1 MSNRK
6 RAFSLVLAFI
16 VPMLILWGL
25 LLTLNSQAATA
36 DSTEPSPPQPNL
48 LLEAIRQGKY
58 PAQLAGHSGAIRPDR
73 HGPQRNDTS
82 ATLSTSPAEGIPA
95 HAYSP
100 FDEVRNREYPCPPGG
115 CEFQKGQ
122 VLVKL
127 ASQVRLQRPDLKGA
141 WTEDAALNEALQ
153 AQGVLRL
160 EPVFPNARPPKPGE
174 FVVSPQGER
183 LPKPDLTRWH
193 RTVLTD
199 EKADV
204 YSVVQALSETPGIA
218 WAEPDYLR
226 RPAEG
231 PESKALHPSTSAPPL
246 LGTPTDPLYDQ
257 QWHLDATNV
266 PAAWQW
272 LEDNGYTPGGSRDVV
287 VAVIDTGVDYDH
299 PDLAANMWVNATEFS
314 GSPGVDDDGNGYVDD
329 IYGADT
335 VYPDGDPQD
344 DHGHGTHV
352 AGIVAAQANN
362 SIGGVGAAY
371 NVQLMALKAAQ
382 YSGVLASSD
391 IAEAIYY
398 AVEKGADVLNMSF
411 GGYTRSQVE
420 EDALAVAFGQAVLVA
435 AAGNDGKVNLPC
447 PFGRDMYPAAY
458 NWVLGVMASTSS
470 GSRAAFSNYDCTPHD
485 SHEYELLAPGVDVWS
500 TLPIE
505 NYAAWD
511 GTSMA
516 TPIVSGIAAL
526 LRTRWSD
533 KDVYSS
539 RFIMGQIAAN
549 ASPVADAYAALTIA
563 PQPELSYLE
572 HWLFDTEEQS
582 PDNDDDGIVDAGET
596 IDLAIVIR
604 NHWGKADPV
613 TVTLEA
619 WAEGAVFPD
628 PYVTMITGT
637 VSYGAVGSFN
647 WDDNGL
653 IYDDEGVITGVR
665 HPFRFTVP
673 ITTPNDH
680 VIPFLLTMIAGNGYD
695 PDDPNAPYVFQSR
708 FYLIVQRGTELPTI
722 ISEDMVLT
730 KDYYWIVPGQTL
742 IENGATVTVTE
753 GTQVQWGAPDPDD
766 PYGEGSN
773 AYIQVEGKLSAQ
785 GTYTEPVEFF
795 PSGILGGY
803 VSIQTSSSTGT
814 TELEYVRVR
823 NPKVGRGTY
832 EQASL
837 IDHGYFD
844 GDRSGSISSYYLR
857 NSIVHKIPSM
867 EHDIQSH
874 HIWISLLDSL
884 NRNWGGL
891 SIGYY
896 GTETIRNSVFLQDN
910 QNNAATS
917 LTLKNGVDENSF
929 ARFFFP
935 EAYGG
940 KTYVAVFGSNI
951 TLDAAE
957 SIADYF
963 NGHVVSI
970 NDDAENTYLANYVN
984 TYLTSSAIEAEYG
997 NPCLDWSCPGN
1008 YQEAR
1013 IGLSDVENEGDF
1025 IWISGEPVVYSN
1037 WRAGEPDDTNRWGS
1051 PGADYVV
1058 LASDSTWFDNTD
1070 QTNNFIVL
1078 ELPGE
1083 VSQATLDDSLDDL
1096 VIEVASVSTVHV
1108 RNAFLSKYWDPD
1120 VNHWMRVSP
1129 YYQRGRNWYMGIAN
1143 NYWGTTSTTLIDAA
1157 ITDFND
1163 DFNKAHIV
1171 YQPIL
1176 TTPVT
1181 TTYPFVVDVTLS
1193 TASDPDASIV
1203 GAETVTFTVT
1213 FNRNMDTTVQ
1223 PAVSFGPDVPE
1234 TDYTVH
1240 PLDGGWQDARTWVGT
1255 FNITPITGDGYQ
1267 LMRIADAVAAD
1278 DPWLVTG
1285 DDVERFRF
1293 EIITSGTESMNLQAN
1308 GGEGYV
1314 DLSWTQDDFD
1324 LLAGFNLYRSTSQDG
1339 TYTRLNTSIIPPDQ
1353 RTYRDTNVQPGQP
1366 YYYYFTVVKSDMT
1379 ESDPS
1384 NIATATPVDTV
1395 SPVISHTP
1403 VTQAPPGLPLTLFA
1417 DVTDNVGVQGVA
1429 LYYRAIGE
1437 TTYSNEAMVHTT
1449 GNRYSATIEGSLVA
1463 SPGLEYYI
1471 EATDGVSTVRDGRP
1485 EHPHQITVED
1495 KPVVTTVSPNH
1506 GPASGGTAVTIS
1518 GSNFKDGA
1526 SVTFGGAVAEDATVV
1541 SSSQMTCTTP
1551 AHYPAMVDVRVTN
1564 PDTQSGTLL
1573 RGFTYESD
1581 VASLSLPDT
1590 GGGQHD
1596 IVQAPVNAA
1605 NVQGLAAADLTIT
1618 FDQAVLS
1625 ARDASTGNLTPG
1637 WSVVANTN
1645 TPGEIRVSMA
1655 SPGGTVSGSGVL
1667 AYLEFEVVGSPG
1679 ASTALQLTNASLNDG
1694 AIPVETADGS
1704 FTVSLVYDIAG
1715 TVRFWQNS
1723 AGVPDVLLTLE
1734 GDRVYTG
1741 QSDANGDYTVSGAE
1755 TDDYTLTPSKLD
1767 EVNGISA
1774 YDASLA
1780 LQHSAG
1786 LTTLTGHAA
1795 TAADVN
1801 KSGAITSMDAFYIL
1815 QKAVELITLPFP
1827 GAGVV
1832 WDFDPPSRSYAN
1844 LSSDQTGQDFT
1855 AVLLGDVSG
1864 NWSAELGQALPQAT
1878 GTASLTLP
1886 DLYAEPGERIT
1897 VTLDMAL
1904 DQAQVYGADI
1914 VASYDPTVVSAA
1926 SVSADDAAQD
1936 FMTASNLNPPGQ
1948 VQVAMAGAQ
1957 PITDDGRLLTL
1968 VFDVMGKLGDT
1979 SLLQITTAD
1988 LNEGGVITQRQD
2000 GSVSVVDL
2008 PDHDFNRDCIVNVA
2022 DVMRVASR
2030 WRCRS
2035 QDACYD
2041 ECYDIDHDGDID
2053 IVDIMKV
2060 VANWG
2065 ATCW

>member
-6 RAFSLVLAFI
+6 RLFSLTLTCI
-16 VPMLILWGL
+16 VPLLILWGL
-25 LLTLNSQAATA
+25 LMTLNGQAAPA
-36 DSTEPSPPQPNL
+36 ASTEPKPAQPSP

-58 PAQLAGHSGAIRPDR
+58 PAQLAGHSGAIQPDI
-73 HGPQRNDTS
+73 HGPQRND
-82 ATLSTSPAEGIPA
+82 PAEGIPA

-100 FDEVRNREYPCPPGG
+100 FDERRNREYPCPPGG

-127 ASQVRLQRPDLKGA
+127 ATEVRLRGLNLNGT

-153 AQGVLRL
+153 TQGVLRL
-160 EPVFPNARPPKPGE
+160 EPIFPNARAPKPGE

-183 LPKPDLTRWH
+183 LPKPDLTRWY
-193 RTVLTD
+193 RAALSD

-204 YSVVQALSETPGIA
+204 YAIVQALSEAAGVA

-226 RPAEG
+226 QPAEG
-231 PESKALHPSTSAPPL
+231 PESKVPHPGTSAPPL

-257 QWHLDATNV
+257 QWHLPATNV
-266 PAAWQW
+266 PQAWQW
-272 LEDNGYTPGGSRDVV
+272 LEDNGYAPGGSRDIV
-287 VAVIDTGVDYDH
+287 VAVIDTGVDYAH
-299 PDLAANMWVNATEFS
+299 PDLSANMWVNAAEFS

-352 AGIVAAQANN
+352 AGIIAAQANN
-362 SIGGVGAAY
+362 AEGGVGVAY

-398 AVEKGADVLNMSF
+398 AVEKGADVINMSF
-411 GGYTRSQVE
+411 GGYARSQVE

-470 GSRAAFSNYDCTPHD
+470 GSRAGFSNYDCTPHD
-485 SHEYELLAPGVDVWS
+485 SHEYELMAPGVDVWS
-500 TLPIE
+500 TLPVE

-526 LRTRWSD
+526 LRTKWSD

-549 ASPVADAYAALTIA
+549 ASPVADAYAALTVA
-563 PQPELSYLE
+563 PEPELSYLE

-596 IDLAIVIR
+596 VDLAIVIR

-628 PYVTMITGT
+628 PYVTMITDT
-637 VSYGAVGSFN
+637 VNYGAIGSFN
-647 WDDNGL
+647 QDDNGL

-680 VIPFLLTMIAGNGYD
+680 VIPFLLTMTAGNGYD

-722 ISEDMVLT
+722 ISEDMVLS
-730 KDYYWIVPGQTL
+730 KDYYWLVPDQTL
-742 IENGATVTVTE
+742 IEAGVTVTVTE
-753 GTQVQWGAPDPDD
+753 GAQIQFWSSEPRDPFGSD
-766 PYGEGSN
+766 PYPQLYVSGLLYVS
-773 AYIQVEGKLSAQ
+773 
-785 GTYTEPVEFF
+785 GTVASPVEMFLDPF
-795 PSGILGGY
+795 YRGRLVEVKELDQGVVHMQYAEVENPSVVASTVDHTLFWSSGTFDLSFERDGDLVWISTQNFVAADT
-803 VSIQTSSSTGT
+803 VSLSKFIDQGNTSYSDLPSYGVNNVFHLDDET
-814 TELEYVRVR
+814 TEL
-823 NPKVGRGTY
+823 G
-832 EQASL
+832 
-837 IDHGYFD
+837 
-844 GDRSGSISSYYLR
+844 GSIHGSLFQANYMNAVLENRDGTEFTNNTILNNVKEHSSGETR
-857 NSIVHKIPSM
+857 VSKV
-867 EHDIQSH
+867 
-874 HIWISLLDSL
+874 WISNYWHDTCSGNENIRLNSFL
-884 NRNWGGL
+884 NR
-891 SIGYY
+891 Y
-896 GTETIRNSVFLQDN
+896 TIPDPAKWARIYARPSAPNSGCLQDN
-910 QNNAATS
+910 
-917 LTLKNGVDENSF
+917 F
-929 ARFFFP
+929 
-935 EAYGG
+935 
-940 KTYVAVFGSNI
+940 
-951 TLDAAE
+951 
-957 SIADYF
+957 
-963 NGHVVSI
+963 
-970 NDDAENTYLANYVN
+970 
-984 TYLTSSAIEAEYG
+984 
-997 NPCLDWSCPGN
+997 
-1008 YQEAR
+1008 
-1013 IGLSDVENEGDF
+1013 
-1025 IWISGEPVVYSN
+1025 
-1037 WRAGEPDDTNRWGS
+1037 
-1051 PGADYVV
+1051 
-1058 LASDSTWFDNTD
+1058 
-1070 QTNNFIVL
+1070 
-1078 ELPGE
+1078 
-1083 VSQATLDDSLDDL
+1083 
-1096 VIEVASVSTVHV
+1096 
-1108 RNAFLSKYWDPD
+1108 
-1120 VNHWMRVSP
+1120 
-1129 YYQRGRNWYMGIAN
+1129 
-1143 NYWGTTSTTLIDAA
+1143 WGTLSTEIIDAS
-1157 ITDFND
+1157 IHDRYD
-1163 DFNKAHIV
+1163 DFTLPEIL

-1176 TTPVT
+1176 TVPVT
-1181 TTYPFVVDVTLS
+1181 TTYPFVVDVIIS
-1193 TASDPDASIV
+1193 TASAPDATIV

-1213 FNRNMDTTVQ
+1213 FNRDMDTAVQ

-1240 PLDGGWQDARTWVGT
+1240 PVEGGWQDAHTWLGT

-1293 EIITSGTESMNLQAN
+1293 EIITSGTEAMNLQAT

-1314 DLSWTQDDFD
+1314 DLMWTQDDFD

-1339 TYTRLNTSIIPPDQ
+1339 TYTRLNASIIPPDQ
-1353 RTYRDTNVQPGQP
+1353 RTWHDTNVQPGQP
-1366 YYYYFTVVKSDMT
+1366 YYYKFTVVKTDMT
-1379 ESDPS
+1379 ESDFS
-1384 NIATATPVDTV
+1384 NVATATPVDTIP
-1395 SPVISHTP
+1395 PVINHTP

-1417 DVTDNVGVQGVA
+1417 DVTDNVGVQGVT
-1429 LYYRAIGE
+1429 LYFRAIGA
-1437 TTYSNEAMVHTT
+1437 TSYQSKAMVKTT
-1449 GNRYSATIEGSLVA
+1449 GNRYSATIEGAKVT

-1471 EATDGVSTVRDGRP
+1471 EANDGVSTVRDGRP
-1485 EHPHQITVED
+1485 EYPYQITVVD
-1495 KPVVTTVSPNH
+1495 RPVVTTVSPNH
-1506 GPASGGTAVTIS
+1506 GPASGGTMVTIS
-1518 GSNFKDGA
+1518 GSNFKAGA

-1541 SSSQMTCTTP
+1541 SSSQITCTTP
-1551 AHYPAMVDVRVTN
+1551 AHYPATVDVTVTN
-1564 PDTQSGTLL
+1564 PDSQSGTLL

-1596 IVQAPVNAA
+1596 IVQVPVNAA

-1655 SPGGTVSGSGVL
+1655 SPGGTVTGSGVL
-1667 AYLEFEVVGSPG
+1667 ALLEFEVVGSPG
-1679 ASTALQLTNASLNDG
+1679 ASTALQLTNVSLNDG

-1723 AGVPDVLLTLE
+1723 AGVPDVLLTLT

-1741 QSDANGDYTVSGAE
+1741 QSDANGAYTVSGAE
-1755 TDDYTLTPSKLD
+1755 TDDYTLTPSKHVLSEAEGSD
-1767 EVNGISA
+1767 DVNGISA
-1774 YDASLA
+1774 YDASLV

-1786 LTTLTGHAA
+1786 LITLTGYAA
-1795 TAADVN
+1795 TAADVD

-1832 WDFDPPSRSYAN
+1832 WAFDPPSRSYTN

-1864 NWSAELGQALPQAT
+1864 NWSAGVGQTLAQAA

-1886 DLYAEPGERIT
+1886 NLYAEPGERIT

-1914 VASYDPTVVSAA
+1914 VVSYDPTVVSAA

-1948 VQVAMAGAQ
+1948 VRVAMAGAQ

-1979 SLLQITTAD
+1979 SPLQITAAE
-1988 LNEGGVITQRQD
+1988 LNEGGVIAQRQD

-2008 PDHDFNRDCIVNVA
+2008 PDHDFNRDCIVDVA

-2041 ECYDIDHDGDID
+2041 ERYDIDHDGDID

-2060 VANWG
+2060 VVNWG